1 MKLFIFTILSLL
13 ILCLCSENNLRNNLD
28 TQAVKCSIST
38 ISIPKGSNL
47 PIVVFR
53 LNTGAED
60 VNLTVVEN
68 EDLNKLKVKGNL
80 VYEDKTNGES
90 WFAENKY
97 DDKNFESMRD
107 AFSLCK
113 NIHEEN
119 KGNKLYDDNESN
131 RKNKK
136 GILQYRIQSL
146 PENIELIDNKEK
158 TKVKS
163 NSATKDNDN
172 IAENTSFLQSKV
184 STTSGNKLK
193 SSSKSQVKLETGMK
207 FDSLIRLKEMF
218 NLNDFHF

>member
-1 MKLFIFTILSLL
+1 MKLFIFTLLSLL
-13 ILCLCSENNLRNNLD
+13 ILCFCSENNLRTNIN

-53 LNTGAED
+53 LNTGLED

-68 EDLNKLKVKGNL
+68 EDLNKLKIKGNL

-90 WFAENKY
+90 WFSENNY
-97 DDKNFESMRD
+97 NDKKIESMRD

-113 NIHEEN
+113 TIHEEN

-136 GILQYRIQSL
+136 SILQYRIQSL
-146 PENIELIDNKEK
+146 PENIELVDNKAK
-158 TKVKS
+158 TKVAS
-163 NSATKDNDN
+163 NSVTKDNDN

-184 STTSGNKLK
+184 SLTSGNKLK
-193 SSSKSQVKLETGMK
+193 NSSNSQVKLETGIK
-207 FDSLIRLKEMF
+207 FDSFIRLKEMF
-218 NLNDFHF
+218 KFNDVHF